1 MKLFEIQVMMEKI
14 ERQEAL
20 IEELTTRGT
29 HVGLHGVPKVE
40 DSK

>member
-1 MKLFEIQVMMEKI
+1 MEKI

-29 HVGLHGVPKVE
+29 REVLNDASKIE
-40 DSK
+40 DSMYA